1 MNEEKTYLTKEKHAE
16 LTAELETL
24 ITVRRPEIAKQLE
37 YARSLGD
44 LSENAEYQQA
54 RQAQGEIESRI
65 KYLARILKGAE
76 IMKLHHHGDAVSVGS
91 TVTVK
96 RKGEDE
102 ERTYSIVGS
111 EEADTALG
119 RISLNSPLG
128 QAMMGKSK
136 GDIFTFVAPNG
147 KKVEYAVV
155 KIG

>member
-1 MNEEKTYLTKEKHAE
+1 MNDEKAYLTKEKHAE
-16 LTAELETL
+16 LTIELQSL

-54 RQAQGEIESRI
+54 RQTQGEIESRI
-65 KYLARILKGAE
+65 KHLTRILKDAE
-76 IMKLHHHGDAVSVGS
+76 IVKLHHSDTVSVGS
-91 TVTVK
+91 TVTVM
-96 RKGEDE
+96 RKGDDE
-102 ERTYSIVGS
+102 ERTFSVVGS

-128 QAMMGKSK
+128 EAMMGKSK
-136 GDIFTFVAPNG
+136 GDTFTFMAPNG
-147 KKVEYAVV
+147 KKIEYTIL

>member
-1 MNEEKTYLTKEKHAE
+1 MNEEKAYLTQEKHAE

-65 KYLARILKGAE
+65 KYLARILKSAE
-76 IMKLHHHGDAVSVGS
+76 IVKLHHGTTVSVGS
-91 TVTVK
+91 TVTVR
-96 RKGEDE
+96 RKGEDDD
-102 ERTYSIVGS
+102 RTYSIVGS
-111 EEADTALG
+111 EEADTTLG

-128 QAMMGKSK
+128 ESMMGKSK
-136 GDIFTFVAPNG
+136 GDTFTFVAPNG
-147 KKVEYAVV
+147 KKIEYTIL

>member
-1 MNEEKTYLTKEKHAE
+1 MNEEKAYLTKEKHAE
-16 LTAELETL
+16 LTVELETL

-54 RQAQGEIESRI
+54 RQTQGEIESRI
-65 KYLARILKGAE
+65 KHLTRILKDAE
-76 IMKLHHHGDAVSVGS
+76 IVKLHHGDTVAVGS

-96 RKGEDE
+96 RKGDDE
-102 ERTYSIVGS
+102 EKTYSVVGS
-111 EEADTALG
+111 EEADTTLG

-128 QAMMGKSK
+128 EAMMGKSK
-136 GDIFTFVAPNG
+136 GDTFTFVAPNG
-147 KKVEYAVV
+147 KKLEYTIL

>member
-1 MNEEKTYLTKEKHAE
+1 MNEEKAYLTKEKHAE
-16 LTAELETL
+16 LTTELQTL

-54 RQAQGEIESRI
+54 RQTQGEIESRI
-65 KYLARILKGAE
+65 KHLTRILKDAE
-76 IMKLHHHGDAVSVGS
+76 IVKLHHSDSVAVGS

-96 RKGEDE
+96 RKGDDE
-102 ERTYSIVGS
+102 ERTFSVVGS
-111 EEADTALG
+111 EEADTTLG

-128 QAMMGKSK
+128 EAMMGKVK
-136 GDIFTFVAPNG
+136 GDTFTFVAPNG
-147 KKVEYAVV
+147 KKIEYTVL

>member
-1 MNEEKTYLTKEKHAE
+1 MNEEKAYLTKEKHAE
-16 LTAELETL
+16 LTAELQTL

-54 RQAQGEIESRI
+54 RQTQGEIESRI
-65 KYLARILKGAE
+65 KHLTRILKDAE
-76 IMKLHHHGDAVSVGS
+76 IVKLHHSDSVAVGS

-96 RKGEDE
+96 RKGDDE
-102 ERTYSIVGS
+102 ERTFSVVGS
-111 EEADTALG
+111 EEADTTLG

-128 QAMMGKSK
+128 EAMMGKVK
-136 GDIFTFVAPNG
+136 GDTFTFVAPNG
-147 KKVEYAVV
+147 KKIEYTVL